1 MSVIRWLSYA
11 YGALRA
17 LSVRSTAL
25 APGFCFFSNACHE
38 GHRSIKGHELG
49 LDDSHPIPFHTDC
62 NHSISREHRSKVRV
76 PRLLSLYSQTPSND
90 VNSLFYSHLIMP
102 ASIRR
107 ATVSSHSSP
116 NSDHE
121 ALNSSSSSASPL
133 DSDFE
138 ADPSR
143 KRRRLSRDSD
153 IKNPKAESEPTPPV
167 QSTTSRIK
175 PKKSSA
181 PSPLASASIEYPTI
195 ANGKVVD
202 SKASFATLSIAP
214 WLIASLSALEIK
226 WPTAI
231 QKGCIPAI
239 LSGHDVIGGS
249 RTGSGKTV
257 AFAVPILQ
265 KWAEDPIG
273 IYAVIL
279 TPTRELAL
287 QIFEQI
293 KAISAPQSLKACLVV
308 GGTEMRVQALEL
320 ARRPHVV
327 IATPGRLADHILN
340 SGEDT
345 ITGLRRVRV
354 VVLDEA
360 DRLLASGNGSMLPD
374 VETCLGALPPSHERQ
389 TCLFTATLT
398 PEVMALKS
406 LPREKGR
413 PPIFICEVDTA
424 DLAVPP
430 TLEQT
435 YLQVPLTYREA
446 YLHILLLTTRNAAKK
461 SVIIFCN
468 RTGTANLLERLLR
481 LLDHRVTSL
490 HSLLAQRDRTDNLA
504 RFRASA
510 ARILIAT
517 DVASRGL
524 DIPLVDLVINYDVP
538 RNPDD
543 YIHRVGRTARAGK
556 IGEAIT
562 LVGQRD
568 VALFLAIESRVGVK
582 MGAWEEE
589 GVNIETRVVRD
600 GLKDVGERKRV
611 VLLDIEEGKDVMG
624 NRTRGRI
631 RRLD

>member
-1 MSVIRWLSYA
+1 MP
-11 YGALRA
+11 
-17 LSVRSTAL
+17 AL
-25 APGFCFFSNACHE
+25 AREAPVSPYFSQS
-38 GHRSIKGHELG
+38 SIAEASDSSSNSESHS
-49 LDDSHPIPFHTDC
+49 DSH
-62 NHSISREHRSKVRV
+62 
-76 PRLLSLYSQTPSND
+76 
-90 VNSLFYSHLIMP
+90 
-102 ASIRR
+102 
-107 ATVSSHSSP
+107 
-116 NSDHE
+116 SDE
-121 ALNSSSSSASPL
+121 Q
-133 DSDFE
+133 FE
-138 ADPSR
+138 QGPSR
-143 KRRRLSRDSD
+143 KRRRLLPDSD
-153 IKNPKAESEPTPPV
+153 AFVSEKQSRPTPPV
-167 QSTTSRIK
+167 QPTASRVKPRISNPLSPSNSADIEQPTTN
-175 PKKSSA
+175 
-181 PSPLASASIEYPTI
+181 
-195 ANGKVVD
+195 NGKVVD
-202 SKASFATLSIAP
+202 SKASFATLSTAP
-214 WLIASLSALEIK
+214 WLIASLAALEIK
-226 WPTAI
+226 RPTAI
-231 QKGCIPAI
+231 QKGCIPQI

-257 AFAVPILQ
+257 AFAVPIVQ

-287 QIFEQI
+287 QIFEQV

-308 GGTEMRVQALEL
+308 GGTEMRAQALEI

-345 ITGLRRVRV
+345 IAGLRRVKV

-360 DRLLASGNGSMLPD
+360 DRLLASGPGSMLPD

-406 LPREKGR
+406 LPRSKDR
-413 PPIFICEVDTA
+413 PPIFVCEVDTA

-430 TLEQT
+430 TLKQT
-435 YLQVPLTYREA
+435 YLQVPLSYREA
-446 YLHILLLTTRNAAKK
+446 YLHILLFTARNATKR

-524 DIPLVDLVINYDVP
+524 DIPEVDLVINYDVP

-556 IGEAIT
+556 MGEAIT

-568 VALFLAIESRVGVK
+568 VALFLAIEGRVGVK
-582 MGAWEEE
+582 MEAWEEE

-600 GLKDVGERKRV
+600 GLKDVGERKRMV
-611 VLLDIEEGKDVMG
+611 VLDIEEGRDVKG
-624 NRTRGRI
+624 NRTRGKI